1 MNIRNIGAVAI
12 LGITDAYLISH
23 PNILGKLGI
32 FVFKYGM
39 IKNFQN
45 ALITVAITLG
55 ICIAITFL
63 IEKNKSKNWA
73 KYVLWACTLLAIF
86 IFGQVVYKF
95 SKGTYAHTG
104 KPFVW
109 GMMLLPAII
118 LYIFGTAWI
127 KPRIT
132 ESEIHLKE

>member
-23 PNILGKLGI
+23 PNILGKLGV

-55 ICIAITFL
+55 ICITITFL

-73 KYVLWACTLLAIF
+73 KYLLWASTFLSLF
-86 IFGQVVYKF
+86 ILGQVVYKF
-95 SKGTYAHTG
+95 SNGTYAHTG
-104 KPFVW
+104 KTFVW
-109 GMMLLPAII
+109 GMMLLPAIM
-118 LYIFGTAWI
+118 LYIFGTAWFS
-127 KPRIT
+127 PRIT
-132 ESEIHLKE
+132 ET